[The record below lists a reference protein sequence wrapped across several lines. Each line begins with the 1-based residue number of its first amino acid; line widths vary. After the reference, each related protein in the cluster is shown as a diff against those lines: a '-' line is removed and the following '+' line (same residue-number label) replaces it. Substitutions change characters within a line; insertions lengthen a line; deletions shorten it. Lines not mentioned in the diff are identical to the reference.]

1 MAFASGSV
9 IGDPSNVEAAPLGS
23 ETLSWAADDEWVST
37 PAAYWIAVS
46 IGTMICVSLCVACRR
61 WPGPWVGWAGRAI
74 SVVLVADAVLFVS
87 VPLAEGHWSVQA
99 SLPLALCD
107 VALIVAAIACWWP
120 RWLLAVELTYF
131 WGLAGT
137 LQAVVTPDL
146 SAGFPQLEFFMFVVG
161 HLGIVIAAL
170 FLVVGLQL
178 KPRSGS
184 VMRVFTITATY
195 TAFVGCFNWL
205 TGSNYMYLAAVPT
218 HGSLL
223 SVLGPWPWYILS
235 AAAVALVLLLI
246 LDTPFHRSRL
256 ARPNWAGSRERTRSG
271 AARGTAE
278 EMDAEGKHDSNDN
291 A

>member
-1 MAFASGSV
+1 V
-9 IGDPSNVEAAPLGS
+9 
-23 ETLSWAADDEWVST
+23 AADDERVST

-61 WPGPWVGWAGRAI
+61 WPGTWVGWAGRAI

-87 VPLAEGHWSVQA
+87 LPLAAGRWSVQT

-107 VALIVAAIACWWP
+107 IALMVAAIACWWP

-146 SAGFPQLEFFMFVVG
+146 SAGFPQIEFFMFVVG

-170 FLVVGLQL
+170 FLVVGRQL
-178 KPRSGS
+178 KPRRGS
-184 VMRVFTITATY
+184 VMRVFAITAAY
-195 TAFVGCFNWL
+195 TAFVGSFNWL

-246 LDTPFHRSRL
+246 LDAPFHRRGPF
-256 ARPNWAGSRERTRSG
+256 RPNWAGNRPRTRSD
-271 AARGTAE
+271 ANRETAE
-278 EMDAEGKHDSNDN
+278 EKDAAGKNGSNHN
-291 A
+291 P

>member
-1 MAFASGSV
+1 MRSGRSMICV
-9 IGDPSNVEAAPLGS
+9 IPPFTRLPEPSHTGIRHRRSIRRGAGHARVGNIVV
-23 ETLSWAADDEWVST
+23 AADDERVST

-87 VPLAEGHWSVQA
+87 VPLAEGRWSVQA

-170 FLVVGLQL
+170 FLVVGLRL
-178 KPRSGS
+178 EPRRGS
-184 VMRVFTITATY
+184 VMRVFAITAAY
-195 TAFVGCFNWL
+195 TAFVGSFNWL

-235 AAAVALVLLLI
+235 AAVVALVLLLI
-246 LDTPFHRSRL
+246 LDAPFHRR
-256 ARPNWAGSRERTRSG
+256 RPFKPS
-271 AARGTAE
+271 
-278 EMDAEGKHDSNDN
+278 
-291 A
+291 

>member
-1 MAFASGSV
+1 MSTVRPPGLPIRDRRSKHGR
-9 IGDPSNVEAAPLGS
+9 GDPVRVGN
-23 ETLSWAADDEWVST
+23 TLVTADDERVST

-46 IGTMICVSLCVACRR
+46 MGTMICVSLCVACRR

-74 SVVLVADAVLFVS
+74 SVILVADAVLFVS
-87 VPLAEGHWSVQA
+87 IPLAEGHWSVQA

-120 RWLLAVELTYF
+120 RWMLAVELTYF

-184 VMRVFTITATY
+184 VMRVFTITAAY
-195 TAFVGCFNWL
+195 TAFVGSFNWL

-246 LDTPFHRSRL
+246 LGC
-256 ARPNWAGSRERTRSG
+256 AV
-271 AARGTAE
+271 
-278 EMDAEGKHDSNDN
+278 
-291 A
+291 